1 MRHVV
6 AKLSDVEAG
15 RGTLVEVAGREIALF
30 NVNGE
35 YFGISNRCPH
45 GGASLCRG
53 TIIGLA
59 DSSGPGNYKLVR
71 QGEMLKCPWHGWE
84 FDIRTGKSWC
94 DPARTKTKSYQ
105 VSVETGRDL
114 ADAAYEVATYPII
127 VEEDYLVIDF

>member
-59 DSSGPGNYKLVR
+59 DSSGPGDYRLVR

-105 VSVETGRDL
+105 VSVEAGRDL

-127 VEEDYLVIDF
+127 VEEDYLVMDL